1 MKASLIKKAIEGG
14 EAVYIARAMLHL
26 DLEDYYLLGL
36 RKADVTE
43 IATNLNL
50 VTIKVNPNPAKNE
63 IEVSSNKSFNKIIIA
78 DIYGRTVSSTYA
90 MENTLSRKMVI
101 SSIPNGVYIAQL
113 YNLDLSIGNAKLIIS
128 K

>member
-1 MKASLIKKAIEGG
+1 MSTNNQINTNLKVLRQIYLDHVIDNEQLELDSATRAQLESIAYQKAIEGG

-50 VTIKVNPNPAKNE
+50 VTIKVNPNPAK
-63 IEVSSNKSFNKIIIA
+63 K
-78 DIYGRTVSSTYA
+78 
-90 MENTLSRKMVI
+90 
-101 SSIPNGVYIAQL
+101 
-113 YNLDLSIGNAKLIIS
+113 LD
-128 K
+128 